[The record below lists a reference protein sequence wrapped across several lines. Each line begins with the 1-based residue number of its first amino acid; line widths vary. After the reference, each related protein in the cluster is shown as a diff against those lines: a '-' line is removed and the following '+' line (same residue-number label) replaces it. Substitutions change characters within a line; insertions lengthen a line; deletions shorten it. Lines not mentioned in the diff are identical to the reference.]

1 MADMQWDS
9 AGPFCDKPDTMTL
22 TPDWAC
28 PIIVRLRSTHD
39 HASEEVIDAMAHD
52 IHGAGCVLLNC
63 LTGIQIFTPDDSA
76 GTCADAVWASVAE
89 KQLSWVSHQ
98 TLLPP

>member
-1 MADMQWDS
+1 MVY
-9 AGPFCDKPDTMTL
+9 
-22 TPDWAC
+22 TPELAC
-28 PIIVRLRSTHD
+28 PVIVRLHSTHD
-39 HASEEVIDAMAHD
+39 DASQEFIDVMAHD
-52 IHGAGCVLLNC
+52 IHCAGYVLLHC
-63 LTGIQIFTPDDSA
+63 LSGMGMLARVDSA